1 MVKGIVQIPRPIP
14 SIVLVAPLL
23 ISVVG
28 VVAALPTTARTDDCI
43 TAPNSPHRGGA
54 TGTTG
59 SIEQLTASAGM
70 RAHPAS
76 RRNKWL
82 RRRQRAVRPH
92 LPHLSAPSSPQVKIS
107 TVKPIPAPVR
117 GGKTDKTVQQSARK
131 ENTVPTPEVPTPQT
145 NTLSE
150 TTSERGDK
158 LAQFCRNIDRMLQ
171 SLASPDKEP
180 LRGRQLQT
188 S

>member
-1 MVKGIVQIPRPIP
+1 MQIPRPIP

-43 TAPNSPHRGGA
+43 TAPNSPAPRGSHWYYRLDRTTQRKCWYARAPGQPA
-54 TGTTG
+54 QQVAAPATTG
-59 SIEQLTASAGM
+59 
-70 RAHPAS
+70 RPAT
-76 RRNKWL
+76 
-82 RRRQRAVRPH
+82 P
-92 LPHLSAPSSPQVKIS
+92 PHLSAPSSPQVKIS